1 MTAGSF
7 FFFLSAYVSPRLTL
21 FFSFCFFLFPVM
33 ILLIEQSVGGSWWFY
48 LCDGLDW
55 WCCYC
60 DVWVLFDVRI
70 MLVKW
75 WCYWFLLSLY
85 GVGYW
90 WDFCIMLLM
99 KFFSVPFLFAIQP
112 LFIVTKSSV
121 NMFMN
126 FQLHQAPQCVKP
138 VPSILLSSNF
148 VSPHPKGY
156 FIALQIR
163 RKNGKTHWKI
173 ALQVVCSRSSD

>member
-1 MTAGSF
+1 MC
-7 FFFLSAYVSPRLTL
+7 V
-21 FFSFCFFLFPVM
+21 CCC
-33 ILLIEQSVGGSWWFY
+33 VGLCVVLRCCCWYGLMCCWFWVDGSWKNENGY
-48 LCDGLDW
+48 W

-70 MLVKW
+70 LLVKW
-75 WCYWFLLSLY
+75 WCYWFLLFGY

-90 WDFCIMLLM
+90 WDFCVLLLM
-99 KFFSVPFLFAIQP
+99 NFFSVPFSFAAQP
-112 LFIVTKSSV
+112 LFIVTKRWQWDSV
-121 NMFMN
+121 NVFMN

-138 VPSILLSSNF
+138 VPSIFLSSNS
-148 VSPHPKGY
+148 VSLYPKGY

-173 ALQVVCSRSSD
+173 AL